1 MTAPK
6 REAKAPETGSEDAA
20 PERRKGSGGAGLV
33 GALDRLQA
41 LRAQLPPTAARIA
54 DFITAHA
61 GEVVHMSVTEVAER
75 AGASEGSVIS
85 LCQQLGAKGFQQVKI
100 ALARDLVQPVQFIHE
115 DLARSDD
122 TGTVI
127 EKIFRSDLQALHD
140 TMKALDTSAME
151 AAVAAIRSA
160 RRVELYGIGS
170 AAPIAEDANYRLL
183 RIGIEAKVVVDSH
196 VQAISAS
203 LTGPD
208 VAAITISHS
217 GSTHET
223 VTATRLA
230 KEAGATT
237 ICITNFGKS
246 PLLAHADIVLH
257 TMARETQF
265 RTEAMTSRIAQLAI
279 IDALIACLALA
290 DYDKALATIGDT
302 FDVLATKRF

>member
-1 MTAPK
+1 MTSSRHKPDAD
-6 REAKAPETGSEDAA
+6 AMPES
-20 PERRKGSGGAGLV
+20 PEQARNGGQDGFDGV
-33 GALDRLQA
+33 IERLTA
-41 LRAQLPPTAARIA
+41 LRPALPPTAARIA
-54 DFITAHA
+54 DVFLAHA
-61 GEVVHMSVTEVAER
+61 AEVVHMSVTEVAER
-75 AGASEGSVIS
+75 AEASEGSVIS
-85 LCQQLGAKGFQQVKI
+85 LCRQLGARGFQQVKI

-115 DLARSDD
+115 DLARADD

-140 TMKALDTSAME
+140 TMKVLDKGAME
-151 AAVAAIRSA
+151 RAVAAIRGA

-183 RIGIEAKVVVDSH
+183 RIGVESKVVVDSH

-208 VAAITISHS
+208 VVAITISHS

-230 KEAGATT
+230 QEAGATT

-246 PLLAHADIVLH
+246 PLLAHADIVLN

-265 RTEAMTSRIAQLAI
+265 RTEAMTSRIAQLAV
-279 IDALIACLALA
+279 IDALIACLSLA
-290 DYDKALATIGDT
+290 DYDKAVATIGRT
-302 FDVLATKRF
+302 FDVLSTKRF

>member
-1 MTAPK
+1 MTSSRLKPDAD
-6 REAKAPETGSEDAA
+6 AMPES
-20 PERRKGSGGAGLV
+20 PELARTSGNDGFDGV
-33 GALDRLQA
+33 IERLTA
-41 LRAQLPPTAARIA
+41 LRPALPPTAARIA
-54 DFITAHA
+54 DVFLAHA
-61 GEVVHMSVTEVAER
+61 AEVVHMSVTEVAER
-75 AGASEGSVIS
+75 AEASEGSVIS
-85 LCQQLGAKGFQQVKI
+85 LCRQLGARGFQQVKI

-115 DLARSDD
+115 DLARADD

-140 TMKALDTSAME
+140 TMKVLDKGAME
-151 AAVAAIRSA
+151 RAVAAIRGA

-183 RIGIEAKVVVDSH
+183 RIGVESKVVVDSH

-208 VAAITISHS
+208 VATITISHS

-230 KEAGATT
+230 QEAGATT

-246 PLLAHADIVLH
+246 PLLAHADIVLN

-265 RTEAMTSRIAQLAI
+265 RTEAMTSRIAQLAV
-279 IDALIACLALA
+279 IDALIACLSLA
-290 DYDKALATIGDT
+290 DYDKAVATIGRT
-302 FDVLATKRF
+302 FDVLSTKRF